1 MQKRFM
7 AIWFRH
13 LLTDGLALRRP
24 VLKELPF
31 VLVMPVKNRIVITAS
46 SPLAEQQG
54 AFVGMAAAD
63 ARAAVPELVAVDDT
77 PGKAAKLLRLLGL
90 WCIRYTPIVAV
101 DLPDGLLLDI
111 SGCTHL
117 WGGERAYLKE
127 IVLKLR
133 NAGFDARAAIAD
145 TPGAAWAQA
154 RFARV
159 SPIVPPGMQSQAI
172 SGLSPAALRLDVEI
186 LERLQKLGFRTI
198 GPLLSMP
205 APTLRRRFGKE
216 LLLRINQALGRSDEA
231 LVSLIPPVPYVERL
245 PCLEPIRT
253 AVGIEIAIEKL
264 LAELCLRLQ
273 AEGKGLRK
281 AILKCHRI
289 DGRKVQAGI
298 TTNRGS
304 HSVSHLLKLFSLQIA
319 RIEPTLGIELFVL
332 EASKVEDMETIQEQ
346 IWAVDKGLADTTLAE
361 LLDRVAGKVGADA
374 IRRYLPAEH
383 YWPERSVKVAASL
396 AEEPATAWPEQMRP
410 IRLLSVPE
418 PIEVMALVPDNPP
431 KTFTYKDK
439 RHDIIKA
446 DGPERIGREWWL
458 DKGEHHRD
466 YFAVEDSDGQ
476 RYWVFR
482 SGHYDGGDARWYLH
496 GYFA

>member
-1 MQKRFM
+1 MQRRFM

-24 VLKELPF
+24 QLKDVPF

-54 AFVGMAAAD
+54 AFTGMALAD

-90 WCIRYTPIVAV
+90 WCIRYTPAVAV

-111 SGCTHL
+111 SGCPHL
-117 WGGERAYLKE
+117 WAGERGYLKE

-145 TPGAAWAQA
+145 TPGAAWAVS
-154 RFARV
+154 RFARI

-172 SGLSPAALRLDVEI
+172 SGLPPAGLRLEAEI

-205 APTLRRRFGKE
+205 APTLRRRFGKD
-216 LLLRINQALGRSDEA
+216 LLLRIDQALGRIEETLA
-231 LVSLIPPVPYVERL
+231 PLVPPVPYVERL

-253 AVGIEIAIEKL
+253 AVGIAIAIEKL
-264 LAELCLRLQ
+264 LSGLCLRLQ
-273 AEGKGLRK
+273 AEGKGMRK
-281 AILKCHRI
+281 AVLKCIRV
-289 DGRKVQAGI
+289 DGRTVQASI

-304 HSVSHLLKLFSLQIA
+304 HSISHLLKLFDLQIA
-319 RIEPTLGIELFVL
+319 RIEPALGIELFVL
-332 EASKVEDMETIQEQ
+332 EASKVEEMDTVQEQ
-346 IWAVDKGLADTTLAE
+346 IWAVDRGLADTALAE
-361 LLDRVAGKVGADA
+361 LLDRVAGKVGAEA

-396 AEEPATAWPEQMRP
+396 AEEPLVAWPEQMRP
-410 IRLLSVPE
+410 VRLLAVPE

-439 RHDIIKA
+439 RHHIIKA
-446 DGPERIGREWWL
+446 DGPERIGREWWC
-458 DKGEHHRD
+458 DSGEHRD
-466 YFAVEDSDGQ
+466 YYAVEDSDGQ
-476 RYWVFR
+476 RYWMFR
-482 SGHYDGGDARWYLH
+482 SGHYDGGDGRWYLH